1 MNSFAMLAST
11 TAISAYVL
19 DCFPG
24 HAALASSWVNFWR
37 VVGMHSCLHFSGPGR
52 SLTILSGGFVITYFN
67 IKWAGHSGPAVA
79 FGCQGAIVF
88 AAFGSIIVVQLY
100 GHKWR
105 VKYPAPA
112 AEN

>member
-1 MNSFAMLAST
+1 
-11 TAISAYVL
+11 
-19 DCFPG
+19 
-24 HAALASSWVNFWR
+24 
-37 VVGMHSCLHFSGPGR
+37 
-52 SLTILSGGFVITYFN
+52 VITYFN
-67 IKWAGHSGPAVA
+67 MKWVVHSGAAVA

-88 AAFGSIIVVQLY
+88 ASFGSIIVVQLY